1 MLKFDFNIY
10 PICHFNANR
19 PGSNINTYKSTSCY
33 NIDMYL
39 RAKLY
44 QIDSLE
50 LPQWEGERSIGLF
63 LSKKNEEI
71 IKIEIN
77 TVLTLLILSF

>member
-1 MLKFDFNIY
+1 
-10 PICHFNANR
+10 
-19 PGSNINTYKSTSCY
+19 
-33 NIDMYL
+33 MYL